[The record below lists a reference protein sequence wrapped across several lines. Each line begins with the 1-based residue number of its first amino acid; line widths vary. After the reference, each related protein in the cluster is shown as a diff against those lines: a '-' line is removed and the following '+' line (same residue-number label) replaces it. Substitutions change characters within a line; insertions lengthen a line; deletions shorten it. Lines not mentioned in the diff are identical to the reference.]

1 MHIVTLGQPLITKQN
16 KDKQLKFHRSP
27 FEGASIDHIYSN
39 LNINKNE
46 NNGTLIKNNPPV
58 IMMFWQKERQRMIEG
73 KRKKKQEKTFK
84 KLIPKECQ
92 LVCAKG
98 MTDILFYFIFY
109 FYFLILYLCVY
120 FFLLYSMVIQVH
132 LHVHILFS
140 HITCSIIND

>member
-1 MHIVTLGQPLITKQN
+1 
-16 KDKQLKFHRSP
+16 
-27 FEGASIDHIYSN
+27 
-39 LNINKNE
+39 
-46 NNGTLIKNNPPV
+46 
-58 IMMFWQKERQRMIEG
+58 MMFWQKERQRMIEG

-120 FFLLYSMVIQVH
+120 FFLLYWIFLLNPFNLTHPTMYVK
-132 LHVHILFS
+132 
-140 HITCSIIND
+140 N